1 MEVLFVLIGLMLL
14 TVIVMA
20 VGDKIGLPWP
30 VLLTLLTAISVFVY
44 ATFSSGEFEFAVPAD
59 LILPIFLPPLLWAL
73 ARKTSWGV
81 IREQWMTILALSVLL
96 VVATTLAVGFTA
108 WAFMPGLGIAAAI
121 LIGAAIAPPD
131 PVAVEAVAEPAGIPR
146 RIISVL
152 QVEGLFNDAASIVAF
167 HLALEAV
174 TSSGQMHAGQAVMR
188 FLYSAA
194 VAAILGLVVGRVS
207 SWFIGAVHEVVARN
221 ALTWVIPFAVYIAAE
236 ELGAS
241 GVIAVVIAAV
251 ELHSRAPVQAED
263 RLSGQSFWETV
274 ELLFT
279 GVAFGL
285 IGLTVFSAV
294 DAVGA
299 DLWHAVIVGV
309 ILSLVAFLV
318 RMAWMYTFYLINRRR
333 GKPRLAPLCR
343 QEVLVMSWSGMRGLV
358 TLALVLSVPS
368 GLSFYNELTVI
379 ALVVLLM
386 TMVIPGLLLPWLM
399 RQLDITT
406 YSQAATDKMRATI
419 TSRARKAGIAAMRSK
434 YEELDPDIAANIAQ
448 WFEDRLGED
457 EDGEDATTRMK
468 MAIEARELA
477 LAARTTA
484 LAGAQQELLRLRRDR
499 EFNPM
504 IVDEVLADVDRMSLG
519 AKKRG

>member
-1 MEVLFVLIGLMLL
+1 MEVLLVLIGLMLA
-14 TVIVMA
+14 TVIVVA
-20 VGDKIGLPWP
+20 AGDRIGLPWP
-30 VLLTLLTAISVFVY
+30 ALLTILTAVAVFVY
-44 ATFSSGEFEFAVPAD
+44 ATFSSGEFEFEVPAD

-81 IREQWMTILALSVLL
+81 IREQWVTIVALSVLL

-108 WAFMPGLGIAAAI
+108 RAFMPGLSLAAAI

-146 RIISVL
+146 RIISAL
-152 QVEGLFNDAASIVAF
+152 QTEGLFNDAASIVAF
-167 HLALEAV
+167 HLALTAV
-174 TSSGQMHAGQAVMR
+174 TSSGEMHAGEAVVS
-188 FLYSAA
+188 FFYSAI
-194 VAAILGLVVGRVS
+194 VATVLGLVVGRVS
-207 SWFIGAVHEVVARN
+207 SWFVGAVHEVVARN

-251 ELHSRAPVQAED
+251 ELHSRAPIQAED

-285 IGLTVFSAV
+285 IGLTVSSAI

-309 ILSLVAFLV
+309 ILSVVAFLV
-318 RMAWMYTFYLINRRR
+318 RLVWMYAFYLINRKR
-333 GKPRLAPLCR
+333 GKPRLAPLR
-343 QEVLVMSWSGMRGLV
+343 LQEVLLMTWSGMRGLV

-368 GLSFYNELTVI
+368 GLSFYHELTVI
-379 ALVVLLM
+379 ALVVLLI

-399 RQLDITT
+399 RQLDLTAP
-406 YSQAATDKMRATI
+406 SQAATDKMRTVI
-419 TSRARKAGIAAMRSK
+419 TTRARKAGIAAIRAK
-434 YEELDPDIAANIAQ
+434 YEELDPDTAANISQ

-457 EDGEDATTRMK
+457 EDGDDASTRMQK
-468 MAIEARELA
+468 AIAAREMA
-477 LAARTTA
+477 LAARRTA

-499 EFNPM
+499 DFNPT
-504 IVDEVLADVDRMSLG
+504 IVDEVLADVDRMALG
-519 AKKRG
+519 AKKHG

>member
-14 TVIVMA
+14 TVIVKA

-30 VLLTLLTAISVFVY
+30 ALLTILTAVAVSVY
-44 ATFSSGEFEFAVPAD
+44 ATFSNGTFEFSVPAD

-73 ARKTSWGV
+73 ARRTSWGV

-108 WAFMPGLGIAAAI
+108 RAFMPGLGLAAAI

-152 QVEGLFNDAASIVAF
+152 QIEGLFNDAASIVAF

-174 TSSGQMHAGQAVMR
+174 TSSGEMHAGEAVTS

-194 VAAILGLVVGRVS
+194 VATILGLVVGRVS
-207 SWFIGAVHEVVARN
+207 SWFVGAVHEVIARN

-251 ELHSRAPVQAED
+251 ELHSRAPIQAED

-285 IGLTVFSAV
+285 IGLTVFSAI
-294 DAVGA
+294 DAAGA
-299 DLWHAVIVGV
+299 DLWHAVIIGV
-309 ILSLVAFLV
+309 ILSVVAFLV
-318 RMAWMYTFYLINRRR
+318 RLVWMYAFYLINRRR
-333 GKPRLAPLCR
+333 GKPRLAPQRL
-343 QEVLVMSWSGMRGLV
+343 QEVLLMTWSGMRGLV

-399 RQLDITT
+399 RQLDLTT

-419 TSRARKAGIAAMRSK
+419 TSRARKAGIAAMRAK
-434 YEELDPDIAANIAQ
+434 YEELDPDIAANIAR

-457 EDGEDATTRMK
+457 EDGEDATTRLR
-468 MAIEARELA
+468 MAIEAREVA
-477 LAARTTA
+477 LAVRRTA

-519 AKKRG
+519 AKKHS